1 MSTLDTWD
9 WHYRIAFD
17 QRLRTRVADVIQ
29 ALPFA
34 KHRALLE
41 RQYELFS
48 ENLSV
53 AQLIAH
59 LLDEEGDPQPAI
71 DMASE
76 RTPLYL
82 PEFLGEQYRTRIVA
96 SERLRPHQ
104 KADLL
109 AITGRAQDQRFEN
122 RHRDI
127 FEPVFGGAL
136 DGLLDKALHRVAALP
151 DDRPIAGS
159 NLRVL
164 ASEIVGHL
172 RDKVPPR
179 LQSLASSI
187 PKFRTTVSPGAGFAE
202 YWPTTLT
209 GAQQN
214 ELIIYDNPDQLGY
227 QNFQATLAHEVL
239 GHGTFYAY
247 ASQAEPPFFDHG
259 AMALIEGWATWCEW
273 AASAPPFGH
282 YLRSVRC
289 SALRRFSL
297 GDPAQIQRQIE
308 ADTALLGYSGA
319 VAESGIEYFFQYP
332 GFAYSYSLGALWFDE
347 RLRAQEPGQF
357 LESLRGQPWGDFFVL
372 W

>member
-17 QRLRTRVADVIQ
+17 QPLRTQVADVIQ

-41 RQYELFS
+41 RQLELFS
-48 ENLSV
+48 QSLSV

-59 LLDEEGDPQPAI
+59 VLDEEGDAQPAI

-82 PEFLGEQYRTRIVA
+82 PEFLGERYRRRIVA

-109 AITGRAQDQRFEN
+109 AITERAQEQRFEN
-122 RHRDI
+122 RHRDM

-136 DGLLDKALHRVAALP
+136 DRLLENALHRVPALP
-151 DDRPIAGS
+151 DDHPIAGS
-159 NLRVL
+159 DLRAL
-164 ASEIVGHL
+164 AGELVGHL
-172 RDKVPPR
+172 RYKVPTR
-179 LQSLASSI
+179 LHSLASAI
-187 PKFRTTVSPGAGFAE
+187 PAFRTTVSPGAGFAE
-202 YWPTTLT
+202 YWPTALT
-209 GAQQN
+209 GARQN

-227 QNFQATLAHEVL
+227 QNFQATIAHEVL
-239 GHGTFYAY
+239 GHGAFYAY
-247 ASQAEPPFFDHG
+247 ARQAEPPFFDHG

-273 AASAPPFGH
+273 AASAPAFGH

-308 ADTALLGYSGA
+308 ADTARLGYSA
-319 VAESGIEYFFQYP
+319 EVAESSIEYFFQYP
-332 GFAYSYSLGALWFDE
+332 GFAYSYSLGALWFEE
-347 RLRAQEPGQF
+347 RLRAQEPAQF

>member
-17 QRLRTRVADVIQ
+17 QRLRKQVADVIQ

-34 KHRALLE
+34 RHRALLE
-41 RQYELFS
+41 RQYEMFS
-48 ENLSV
+48 ESLSV

-59 LLDEEGDPQPAI
+59 LLDEEGDAQSAI

-82 PEFLGEQYRTRIVA
+82 PAFLGERYRTRIAA
-96 SERLRPHQ
+96 SERLRPRQ
-104 KADLL
+104 KTDVL
-109 AITGRAQDQRFEN
+109 AIIGRAQQLRFEN
-122 RHRDI
+122 RHRAI
-127 FEPVFGGAL
+127 FEPVFGDAL
-136 DGLLDKALHRVAALP
+136 NGLLENALHRVAALP
-151 DDRPIAGS
+151 DDRPIAGGD
-159 NLRVL
+159 LREL
-164 ASEIVGHL
+164 AGEIVAEL
-172 RDKVPPR
+172 RDNVPSR
-179 LQSLASSI
+179 LHSLASSI
-187 PKFRTTVSPGAGFAE
+187 PKFRTTVTRGAGFAE

-209 GAQQN
+209 GAQHN
-214 ELIIYDNPDQLGY
+214 ELIIFDNPDQLGY

-247 ASQAEPPFFDHG
+247 ASEAEPPFFDHG
-259 AMALIEGWATWCEW
+259 ALALIEGWATWCEW
-273 AASAPPFGH
+273 AASAPPFGR

-297 GDPAQIQRQIE
+297 DDPAQIERQIE

-319 VAESGIEYFFQYP
+319 MAQSSIEYFFQYP
-332 GFAYSYSLGALWFDE
+332 GFGYAYSLGALWFDE

-357 LESLRGQPWGDFFVL
+357 LDSLRGQPWGDFFAL